1 VVSVVEDKNILVSD
15 SLQETLWRL
24 EEVHQG
30 FRKKSDVHVEE
41 ALEWVLSRQ
50 GLKGSYCNLFL
61 PTSQDLTQGA
71 QLLTGEH
78 IKTNAATRHIL
89 GEEALRTIIVWNL
102 EPSKPVKKAT
112 EGFSQIIERGG
123 KSGSYCCYNC
133 TIAFLRTLAVTKVD
147 ARDEILEKGLSKIK
161 KAQSSDG
168 RWHGFPF
175 YYTLLFLSELDS
187 PHAKNE
193 LKHAKKTAEG
203 LLKRYSGNDRV
214 SLFRRSALR
223 AALNAI

>member
-1 VVSVVEDKNILVSD
+1 MEDKKILVSD

-24 EEVHQG
+24 EEVHKG
-30 FRKKSDVHVEE
+30 FRKKSDVYVKE

-78 IKTNAATRHIL
+78 IETNVATRHIL
-89 GEEALRTIIVWNL
+89 GEEALRTLIIWNL
-102 EPSKPVKKAT
+102 ESSKPVEEAI
-112 EGFSQIIERGG
+112 EGFNQIIERGG
-123 KSGSYCCYNC
+123 KSGSYCCHNC

-147 ARDEILEKGLSKIK
+147 ERDEILEKGLSKIK
-161 KAQSSDG
+161 KARSSDG

-175 YYTLLFLSELDS
+175 YYTLFFLSELDS
-187 PHAKNE
+187 PYAKNE
-193 LKHAKKTAEG
+193 MKHAKKTAEG
-203 LLKRYSGNDRV
+203 LLKRYGGNDRV
-214 SLFRRSALR
+214 SLFRSLALR
-223 AALNAI
+223 AAINAI